1 MIHNSKKE
9 KREATEMS
17 IKRWMNKQ
25 YCIFKQLILILISNR
40 KEWIICKNLGEYGKH
55 YAVLKNQD
63 SKPYSFINTYKAL
76 KQAQLICNNW
86 KNNAS
91 YMYAEIIDLLIK

>member
-1 MIHNSKKE
+1 
-9 KREATEMS
+9 MS

-25 YCIFKQLILILISNR
+25 YCIFKQLILISNRKEYWISNR

-63 SKPYSFINTYKAL
+63 SKPYSFINTYEAL
-76 KQAQLICNNW
+76 RQAQLICSDRN
-86 KNNAS
+86 
-91 YMYAEIIDLLIK
+91 

>member
-1 MIHNSKKE
+1 
-9 KREATEMS
+9 MS

-76 KQAQLICNNW
+76 KQAQLICSDRN
-86 KNNAS
+86 
-91 YMYAEIIDLLIK
+91 